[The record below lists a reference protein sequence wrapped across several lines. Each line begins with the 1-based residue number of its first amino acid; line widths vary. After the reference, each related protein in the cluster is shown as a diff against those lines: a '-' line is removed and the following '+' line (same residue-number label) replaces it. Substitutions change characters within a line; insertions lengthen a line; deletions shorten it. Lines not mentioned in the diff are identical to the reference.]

1 MFDIIIKNTTII
13 DGSGKMGF
21 AADIG
26 ISNDRIVKIG
36 GIEES
41 GRQVIDAKGLV
52 ASPGFVDC
60 HSHSD
65 YYLIINP
72 LAESKVRQG
81 VTTEIGGNCGY
92 SAAPLSGEA
101 LEERKNA
108 YKKAYNLEHDWQDVK
123 GYFNRLKTQGISL
136 NFALLIG
143 HNTIRASVIGGS
155 SREPNEKE
163 LSEMKAM
170 VQKAMTE
177 GAIGIST
184 GLAYGPACFAKK
196 DELIELCKE
205 VRKANGI
212 FTVHMRSEGKGLLEA
227 IEESILIAKEAEIPL
242 QISHLKTYGE
252 ENWGKLDS
260 AFELIEKAM
269 AEGLDV
275 TCDRYP
281 YTAANTGLHN
291 VLPNW
296 VLDGGVKEE
305 LERLKKKDI
314 REKIKVDF
322 QQAKKDIWDKIMI
335 SEVIT
340 EKNKIYEGKSVSE
353 AASLAKKEPL
363 EFVFDI
369 LAEEEIAVDAIFFK
383 MSEENL
389 KRILKKPYVMIGSDS
404 GARADYGPLARGRS
418 HPRTFGTFPRVLGR
432 YVREEKILNLP
443 TAIKKM
449 TYEPCRK
456 FNIKE
461 RGLIKE
467 GYFADIVIFNPDT
480 IIDTAI
486 YEDPH
491 KYPVGIEYVI
501 VNGKLTVEKA
511 KHLGTKAGRVITF

>member
-1 MFDIIIKNTTII
+1 MFDIIIKNATII
-13 DGSGKMGF
+13 DGSGKEGF
-21 AADIG
+21 TADIA
-26 ISNDRIVKIG
+26 ISKNRITKIG
-36 GIEES
+36 KIEES
-41 GRQVIDAKGLV
+41 GRQVIDAKNLIV
-52 ASPGFVDC
+52 SPGFVDC

-108 YKKAYNLEHDWQDVK
+108 YQKAYNLEHDWKDVK
-123 GYFNRLKTQGISL
+123 GYYNRLEAQGVSL

-143 HNTIRASVIGGS
+143 HNTIRSSVIGGG
-155 SREPNEKE
+155 SREATGKE
-163 LSEMKAM
+163 MAQMKEMIQQAM
-170 VQKAMTE
+170 KE

-196 DELIELCKE
+196 EELVELCKE
-205 VRKANGI
+205 VQKSNGI

-227 IEESILIAKEAEIPL
+227 IKESIYIAKEAEMPL

-252 ENWGKLDS
+252 ENWYKLDS
-260 AFELIEKAM
+260 AFELIEKAR
-269 AEGLDV
+269 AEGLDA

-296 VLDGGVKEE
+296 VLDGGIKRE
-305 LERLKKKDI
+305 LERLKDNAE
-314 REKIKVDF
+314 REKIRKEL
-322 QQAKKDIWDKIMI
+322 QQAKKDMWDKIMI

-340 EKNKIYEGKSVSE
+340 EKNKIYEGKRVSE
-353 AASLAKKEPL
+353 AAGIAKKEPI

-369 LAEEEIAVDAIFFK
+369 LVEDEIAVDAIFFK

-389 KRILKKPYVMIGSDS
+389 KRVLIKPYVMIGSDS
-404 GARADYGPLARGRS
+404 GARADYGALGRGRS

-432 YVREEKILNLP
+432 YVREEKILDLP
-443 TAIKKM
+443 SAIKKM
-449 TYEPCRK
+449 TSEPCKK

-480 IIDTAI
+480 IADTAT
-486 YEDPH
+486 YENPH
-491 KYPVGIEYVI
+491 KYPTGVEYVM
-501 VNGKLTVEKA
+501 VNGKVTVEKG
-511 KHLGTKAGRVITF
+511 KHLGAKAGRVIRL

>member
-1 MFDIIIKNTTII
+1 MFDTIIKNATII
-13 DGSGKMGF
+13 DGSGKEGF
-21 AADIG
+21 ATDIG
-26 ISNDRIVKIG
+26 VSNDRIAKIG
-36 GIEES
+36 KIEES
-41 GRQVIDAKGLV
+41 GGQVIDAKGLV
-52 ASPGFVDC
+52 LSPGFLDC

-65 YYLIINP
+65 YYLIINS

-108 YKKAYNLEHDWQDVK
+108 YQKAYNFEHDWQDAK
-123 GYFNRLKTQGISL
+123 GYFNRLERQGVSL

-143 HNTIRASVIGGS
+143 HNTIRSSIVGGGS
-155 SREPNEKE
+155 REATGKE
-163 LSEMKAM
+163 MAQMKEMIQQAM
-170 VQKAMTE
+170 KE

-196 DELIELCKE
+196 EELIELCKE
-205 VRKANGI
+205 VRKSNGI

-227 IEESILIAKEAEIPL
+227 IEESIFIAKEAEIPL

-252 ENWGKLDS
+252 ENWHKLDS
-260 AFELIEKAM
+260 AFELIENAR

-291 VLPNW
+291 VFPNW
-296 VLDGGVKEE
+296 VLDGGVKKE
-305 LERLKKKDI
+305 LEKLKDNAVRDKIRAELQQTKKDM
-314 REKIKVDF
+314 
-322 QQAKKDIWDKIMI
+322 WDKIMI

-340 EKNKIYEGKSVSE
+340 EKNKIYEGKMVSD
-353 AASLAKKEPL
+353 AARIAEKEPIG
-363 EFVFDI
+363 FVFDI
-369 LAEEEIAVDAIFFK
+369 LVEDEIAVDAIFFK

-404 GARADYGPLARGRS
+404 GARADYGPLGRGRS

-432 YVREEKILNLP
+432 YVREERLLDLP

-449 TYEPCRK
+449 TSEPCKK
-456 FNIKE
+456 FNIKK

-480 IIDTAI
+480 ITDTAT

-501 VNGKLTVEKA
+501 VNGKITVEKG
-511 KHLGTKAGRVITF
+511 KHLGAKAGRAIKL

>member
-1 MFDIIIKNTTII
+1 MFDIIIKNAAII
-13 DGSGKMGF
+13 DGSGKDGF

-36 GIEES
+36 RIEES
-41 GRQVIDAKGLV
+41 GRQVIDANGLV

-72 LAESKVRQG
+72 LAESKIRQG

-92 SAAPLSGEA
+92 SSAPLSGEA

-108 YKKAYNLEHDWQDVK
+108 YKKAYNLEHNWQDVK
-123 GYFNRLKTQGISL
+123 GYFNRLETQGISL

-143 HNTIRASVIGGS
+143 HNTIRASVIGGG
-155 SREPNEKE
+155 SREPKEKE
-163 LSEMKAM
+163 MAQMKEM
-170 VQKAMTE
+170 VQQAMTE
-177 GAIGIST
+177 GSIGIST

-196 DELIELCKE
+196 EELIELCRE
-205 VRKANGI
+205 ARRFNGI
-212 FTVHMRSEGKGLLEA
+212 FTIHMRSEGKGLLEA
-227 IEESILIAKEAEIPL
+227 IEESILIARGAEIPL

-260 AFELIEKAM
+260 AFELIEKARTD
-269 AEGLDV
+269 GLDV

-291 VLPNW
+291 VFPNW
-296 VLDGGVKEE
+296 VLDGGIKKE
-305 LERLKKKDI
+305 LERLKDKAT
-314 REKIKVDF
+314 REKIKDEL
-322 QQAKKDIWDKIMI
+322 QQAKKDVWDKIMI

-340 EKNKIYEGKSVSE
+340 EKNKIYEGKRVSE
-353 AASLAKKEPL
+353 AAGLAKKEPID
-363 EFVFDI
+363 FVFDI
-369 LAEEEIAVDAIFFK
+369 LVEDEIAVDAIFFK

-404 GARADYGPLARGRS
+404 GARADYGALARGRS

-432 YVREEKILNLP
+432 YVREEKILDLP

-449 TYEPCRK
+449 TSEPCKK

-467 GYFADIVIFNPDT
+467 GYFADIAVFNPGT
-480 IIDTAI
+480 IIDTAT

-491 KYPVGIEYVI
+491 KYPIGIEYVI
-501 VNGKLTVEKA
+501 VNGKLTVEKG
-511 KHLGTKAGRVITF
+511 KHLGTKAGRAITL

>member
-1 MFDIIIKNTTII
+1 MFDIIIKNSTII
-13 DGSGKMGF
+13 DGSGKEGF

-26 ISNDRIVKIG
+26 ISNDHIAKVGKIN
-36 GIEES
+36 ES
-41 GRQVIDAKGLV
+41 CRQVIDANGLV

-72 LAESKVRQG
+72 LAGSKIRQG

-92 SAAPLSGEA
+92 SSAPLSGEA
-101 LEERKNA
+101 LDERRNA
-108 YKKAYNLEHDWQDVK
+108 YRKSYNLEHDWQDVK
-123 GYFNRLKTQGISL
+123 GYFNRLERQGTSV

-143 HNTIRASVIGGS
+143 HNTIRASVIGGG
-155 SREPNEKE
+155 SREPKEKE
-163 LSEMKAM
+163 MAQMKEM
-170 VQKAMTE
+170 VQQAMTE
-177 GAIGIST
+177 GAIGFST

-196 DELIELCKE
+196 EELIELCREAK
-205 VRKANGI
+205 RFNGI
-212 FTVHMRSEGKGLLEA
+212 FTVHMRSEGRRLLEA
-227 IEESILIAKEAEIPL
+227 IEESILIARGAEIPL

-252 ENWGKLDS
+252 ENWEKLDS

-269 AEGLDV
+269 ADGLDV

-296 VLDGGVKEE
+296 VLDGGIKKE
-305 LERLKKKDI
+305 LERLKDKAT
-314 REKIKVDF
+314 REKIKDEL
-322 QQAKKDIWDKIMI
+322 QQAKKDVWDKIMI

-353 AASLAKKEPL
+353 AASISKKEPID
-363 EFVFDI
+363 FVFDI
-369 LAEEEIAVDAIFFK
+369 LVEDEIAVDAIFFK

-404 GARADYGPLARGRS
+404 GARADYGALARGRS

-432 YVREEKILNLP
+432 YVREEKILDLP

-449 TYEPCRK
+449 TSAPCKK

-480 IIDTAI
+480 IIDTAT

-501 VNGKLTVEKA
+501 VNGKITVEQGKN
-511 KHLGTKAGRVITF
+511 LGTKAGRIINL

>member
-1 MFDIIIKNTTII
+1 MFDIIIKNANII
-13 DGSGKMGF
+13 DGSGKGPF
-21 AADIG
+21 IADIG
-26 ISNDRIVKIG
+26 ISDDRIAKIG
-36 GIEES
+36 RIEES
-41 GRQVIDAKGLV
+41 GRQVIDVKGLI

-72 LAESKVRQG
+72 LAESKIRQG

-92 SAAPLSGEA
+92 SSAPLSGEA

-108 YKKAYNLEHDWQDVK
+108 YKKSYNLEHDWQDVK
-123 GYFNRLKTQGISL
+123 GYFNRLEMQWTSV

-143 HNTIRASVIGGS
+143 HNTIRSSVIGGS
-155 SREPNEKE
+155 SREPNKNEMSQMKE
-163 LSEMKAM
+163 MIQQAMKDG
-170 VQKAMTE
+170 T
-177 GAIGIST
+177 IGIST

-205 VRKANGI
+205 ARKSNGI

-281 YTAANTGLHN
+281 YIAANTGLHN

-296 VLDGGVKEE
+296 VLDGGIKRE
-305 LERLKKKDI
+305 LERLKDKAA
-314 REKIKVDF
+314 REKIKEEL
-322 QQAKKDIWDKIMI
+322 QQAKKDVWDKIMI

-340 EKNKIYEGKSVSE
+340 EKNKIYEGKRISE
-353 AASLAKKEPL
+353 AASIAKKEPL
-363 EFVFDI
+363 DLIFD
-369 LAEEEIAVDAIFFK
+369 LLVEEEIAVDAIFFK

-389 KRILKKPYVMIGSDS
+389 KRILKKPYVMFGSDS
-404 GARADYGPLARGRS
+404 GARADYGALGRGRS

-432 YVREEKILNLP
+432 YVRKEKILDLP

-449 TYEPCRK
+449 TSEPCKK
-456 FNIKE
+456 FNIIK

-480 IIDTAI
+480 IIDTAT
-486 YEDPH
+486 YEAPH
-491 KYPVGIEYVI
+491 KYPMGIEYVI
-501 VNGKLTVEKA
+501 VNGKLTVDKA

>member
-1 MFDIIIKNTTII
+1 MFGIIIKNSTII
-13 DGSGKMGF
+13 DGSGKDGF

-36 GIEES
+36 RIEES
-41 GRQVIDAKGLV
+41 GRQVIDANGLV

-72 LAESKVRQG
+72 LAESKIRQG

-92 SAAPLSGEA
+92 SSAPLSGEA

-108 YKKAYNLEHDWQDVK
+108 YKKAYNLEHDWRDAK
-123 GYFNRLKTQGISL
+123 GYFNRLVTQGISL

-143 HNTIRASVIGGS
+143 HNTIRASVIGGGS
-155 SREPNEKE
+155 SEPKEKE
-163 LSEMKAM
+163 MAQMKEM
-170 VQKAMTE
+170 VQQAMTE

-196 DELIELCKE
+196 EELIELCKE
-205 VRKANGI
+205 ARKPNGI

-227 IEESILIAKEAEIPL
+227 IEESILIAREAEIPL

-260 AFELIEKAM
+260 AFELIEKTRAD
-269 AEGLDV
+269 GLDV

-296 VLDGGVKEE
+296 VLDGGIKKE
-305 LERLKKKDI
+305 LERLKDKAT
-314 REKIKVDF
+314 REKIKNEL

-340 EKNKIYEGKSVSE
+340 EKNKIYEGKRVSE
-353 AASLAKKEPL
+353 AASIAKKEPI

-369 LAEEEIAVDAIFFK
+369 LVEEEIAVDAIFFK

-389 KRILKKPYVMIGSDS
+389 QRILKKPYVMFGSDS
-404 GARADYGPLARGRS
+404 GARADYGALGRGRS
-418 HPRTFGTFPRVLGR
+418 HPRTFGTFPRILGK
-432 YVREEKILNLP
+432 YVREEKRLDLP

-449 TYEPCRK
+449 TSAPCKK
-456 FNIKE
+456 FNIKN

-480 IIDTAI
+480 IIDTAT
-486 YEDPH
+486 YEEPH
-491 KYPVGIEYVI
+491 KYPIGIEYVI

>member
-1 MFDIIIKNTTII
+1 MFDIIIKNANII
-13 DGSGKMGF
+13 DGSGREGF

-26 ISNDRIVKIG
+26 ISEGRIAKIG
-36 GIEES
+36 RIEKTD
-41 GRQVIDAKGLV
+41 GQIIDAKGLI

-72 LAESKVRQG
+72 LAESKIRQG

-108 YKKAYNLEHDWQDVK
+108 YKKAYNLEHGWQDAK
-123 GYFNRLKTQGISL
+123 GYFSRLERQGTSV
-136 NFALLIG
+136 NFALLAG

-155 SREPNEKE
+155 SRDATDNEMARMKE
-163 LSEMKAM
+163 MINQAMK
-170 VQKAMTE
+170 E

-184 GLAYGPACFAKK
+184 GLAYGPACFAKR

-205 VRKANGI
+205 ARKANGI

-227 IEESILIAKEAEIPL
+227 IEESIFIAKQAEIPL

-260 AFELIEKAM
+260 AFELIEKAR
-269 AEGLDV
+269 AEGLDA

-281 YTAANTGLHN
+281 YTAANTGLHS

-296 VLDGGVKEE
+296 VLDGGIKKE
-305 LERLKKKDI
+305 LERLKDKAV
-314 REKIKVDF
+314 REKIRAEL
-322 QQAKKDIWDKIMI
+322 QQAKTDIWDKIMI

-340 EKNKIYEGKSVSE
+340 EKNKIYEGKGISE
-353 AASLAKKEPL
+353 AAGIAKKEPL
-363 EFVFDI
+363 EFVFD
-369 LAEEEIAVDAIFFK
+369 LLVEDEIAVDAIFFK

-389 KRILKKPYVMIGSDS
+389 KRIFKKPYVMFGSDS
-404 GARADYGPLARGRS
+404 GARADYGPLGRGRS

-432 YVREEKILNLP
+432 YVRNEKILDLP
-443 TAIKKM
+443 NAIKKM
-449 TYEPCRK
+449 TSEPCKK
-456 FNIKE
+456 FNIKN

-467 GYFADIVIFNPDT
+467 GYFADIVIFNPET
-480 IIDTAI
+480 ISDTAT

-491 KYPVGIEYVI
+491 KYPMGIECVI
-501 VNGKLTVEKA
+501 VNGKTTVEKD
-511 KHLGTKAGRVITF
+511 KHLGTKAGNVIRF

>member
-1 MFDIIIKNTTII
+1 MFDIIIKNANII
-13 DGSGKMGF
+13 DGSGKEGF

-36 GIEES
+36 RIEES
-41 GRQVIDAKGLV
+41 GRQVIDANGLV
-52 ASPGFVDC
+52 ASPGFIDC

-72 LAESKVRQG
+72 LAESKIRQG

-92 SAAPLSGEA
+92 SAAPLAGEA

-108 YKKAYNLEHDWQDVK
+108 YKKSYNLEHDWQDVK
-123 GYFNRLKTQGISL
+123 GYFNRIERQGTSV

-143 HNTIRASVIGGS
+143 HNTIRSSVIGGG
-155 SREPNEKE
+155 SREATE
-163 LSEMKAM
+163 SEMAQMKEMIQQAM
-170 VQKAMTE
+170 KD

-196 DELIELCKE
+196 EELIELCKE
-205 VRKANGI
+205 ARKHNGI
-212 FTVHMRSEGKGLLEA
+212 FTVHMRSEGRGLLEA
-227 IEESILIAKEAEIPL
+227 IEESIFIAKEAEISL

-252 ENWGKLDS
+252 ENWYKLDS
-260 AFELIEKAM
+260 AFELIEKARTD
-269 AEGLDV
+269 GLDV

-291 VLPNW
+291 VFPNW
-296 VLDGGVKEE
+296 MLDGGIKKE
-305 LERLKKKDI
+305 LERLKSKET
-314 REKIKVDF
+314 REKIRAEL

-340 EKNKIYEGKSVSE
+340 EKNKIYEGKRVSE
-353 AASLAKKEPL
+353 AAMIAKKEPL
-363 EFVFDI
+363 EFVFD
-369 LAEEEIAVDAIFFK
+369 LLVEDEIAVDAIFFK

-389 KRILKKPYVMIGSDS
+389 QRILKKPYVMIGSDS
-404 GARADYGPLARGRS
+404 GARADYGALGRGRS
-418 HPRTFGTFPRVLGR
+418 HPRTFGTFSRVLGK
-432 YVREEKILNLP
+432 YVRGEKILDLP

-449 TYEPCRK
+449 ASEPCRK

-480 IIDTAI
+480 IADTAT
-486 YEDPH
+486 YEVPH

-501 VNGKLTVEKA
+501 VNGKTTVEKG
-511 KHLGTKAGRVITF
+511 KPLGIKAGRAITF